1 MSRPT
6 VIVPG
11 REAPRRWLVT
21 GAGGMLGTDL
31 AALLKADPA
40 AQVTALT
47 RAELDVTDAA
57 AVTAAVAGHDIV
69 VNAAAWTDVDGAE
82 THEAEATAI
91 NGGAVTALASACAAA
106 GARFLTV
113 STDYVFD
120 GKGVEPYGEYAA
132 TDPVNAYGRSKLVG
146 EQAVLAVLPETGY
159 VVRTAWLYGAH
170 GGNFVRTM
178 LRLAGER
185 ETLEVVDDQAGQP
198 TWTGALAG
206 QLIALGHAE
215 QAPAGIY
222 HGTASGQTT
231 WFGLARAVFEEA
243 GLDPERVRPTTSDT
257 FARPAERP
265 KYSVLGHDRWAE
277 AGIPELGDWRAMLK
291 ASGVAAPGSGL
302 AG

>member
-1 MSRPT
+1 MSRPI

-21 GAGGMLGTDL
+21 GAAGMLGTDL
-31 AALLKADPA
+31 VALLKADPA
-40 AQVTALT
+40 VQVTALT
-47 RAELDVTDAA
+47 RADLDVTDAA
-57 AVTAAVAGHDIV
+57 AVTAAVAGHDVV

-82 THEAEATAI
+82 THEANATAV
-91 NGGAVTALASACAAA
+91 NGGAVTALASACAAS

-120 GKGVEPYGEYAA
+120 GKSTIPYGEYAA
-132 TDPVNAYGRSKLVG
+132 TDPINAYGRSKLVG
-146 EQAVLAVLPETGY
+146 EQSVLAVLPETGY

-170 GGNFVRTM
+170 GTNFVRTM

-185 ETLEVVDDQAGQP
+185 ETLDVVDDQAGQP

-206 QLIALGHAE
+206 QLIALGQAAD
-215 QAPAGIY
+215 APAGIY

-231 WFGLARAVFEEA
+231 WFGLARAAFEEA
-243 GLDPERVRPTTSDT
+243 GLDPERVRPTTSEK
-257 FARPAERP
+257 FQRPAERP

-277 AGIPELGDWRAMLK
+277 AGIPELGDWRAMLT
-291 ASGVAAPGSGL
+291 ASGVAAPGQ

>member
-1 MSRPT
+1 VSRPI

-21 GAGGMLGTDL
+21 GAGGQLGADL
-31 AALLKADPA
+31 TALLRAEPA

-57 AVTAAVAGHDIV
+57 AVLAAVDGHDVV
-69 VNAAAWTDVDGAE
+69 VNTAAWTDVDGAE
-82 THEAEATAI
+82 THETQATAV
-91 NGGAVTALASACAAA
+91 NGGGVSSLASACAAR
-106 GARFLTV
+106 GARLITV

-120 GKGVEPYGEYAA
+120 GKGTAPYGEYAA
-132 TDPVNAYGRSKLVG
+132 TDPINAYGRSKLVG

-170 GGNFVRTM
+170 GSNFVRTM

-185 ETLEVVDDQAGQP
+185 ETLDVVDDQAGQP

-206 QLIALGHAE
+206 QLIALGQAE

-243 GLDPERVRPTTSDT
+243 GLDPERVRPTTSDK
-257 FARPAERP
+257 FVRPAERP
-265 KYSVLGHDRWAE
+265 KYSVLGHERWAE
-277 AGIPELGDWRAMLK
+277 AGIPELGDWRAMLA
-291 ASGVAAPGSGL
+291 ASGVAAPSQVG
-302 AG
+302 